1 MLCSID
7 FNIFFKGM
15 QSGFCYDLSFYVNF
29 YASSSTIQRQKCIA
43 SLSYRFIFQLLFNT
57 SMTSCKN
64 IRPVLYHCDQA
75 SLQMDVDQRTR
86 ERRVEQV
93 LLEVI
98 SNYDK
103 NSITHALLPMTSG

>member
-15 QSGFCYDLSFYVNF
+15 QSGFCYDLSLYVN
-29 YASSSTIQRQKCIA
+29 I
-43 SLSYRFIFQLLFNT
+43 
-57 SMTSCKN
+57 SCKN

-86 ERRVEQV
+86 ERKVEQV